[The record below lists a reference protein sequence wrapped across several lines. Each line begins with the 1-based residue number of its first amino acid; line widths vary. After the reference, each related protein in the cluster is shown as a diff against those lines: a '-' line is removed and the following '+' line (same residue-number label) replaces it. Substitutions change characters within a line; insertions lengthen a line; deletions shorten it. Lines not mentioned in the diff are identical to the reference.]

1 MTPPPPV
8 APPVAVVGL
17 AGRFPGADGLDA
29 YWDAL
34 VTGTELVRT
43 IPEDELR
50 ALGVPEH
57 VLRDPRFVPAS
68 PVLDGIEEFD
78 AAFFGSTPRE
88 AELRDPQHRLFLE
101 TAHTALEHA
110 GLDPAR
116 PGGRIG
122 VFAGV
127 KENDYLA
134 RVLRADPHLDDR
146 LDGMTLG
153 VANDHDFVATLAS
166 YALDLRGPSMT
177 VNSACSTSLVAVHLA
192 CRALAAGDCEV
203 AIAGAASLEIPQG
216 RGYLAMEG
224 GVLSPDGHCRPFSAD
239 AAGTM
244 WGSGVAA
251 VVLMPLD
258 AALAAGHTVHAVL
271 LGSALS
277 NDGAGKAGFTAPG
290 EDGQV
295 AAVSDALRGA
305 GIDPRTVSYVEAHGT
320 GTRLGDPVEVAALTR
335 AYASGDDR
343 QWCLLGSV
351 KGNAGHLVAAAGL
364 AGLVKTVLA
373 LEHGTVPPTLHAE
386 RPNPL
391 MDLPAT
397 PFRLATSATPWPRT
411 PGAPR
416 RAGVSAFGIGGTNA
430 HVVLEEAPEVPAV
443 PSTAP
448 RHLLPFSAKAG
459 AARDEAL
466 VRLGR
471 HLGAHPGTDLGDVAH
486 TLQVGRGEHP
496 HRAVLVA
503 SGPADAAHAL
513 LAPDRRRIRTARVP
527 ATAPRVALLF
537 TGQGAQHPGMA
548 RGAYDTWPAF
558 RDALDTCADLLAE
571 PLGRDLRD
579 ALWPGDAAELARTGL
594 TQPALFAVEWATA
607 ALWRSWG
614 VEPAAAVGHSVGEL
628 VAATVAGVFALPDAL
643 ALVALRGRLM
653 QAMPP
658 GAMLSVGLDEAEV
671 ELPPALT
678 VAAVN
683 APGTCVVAGPV
694 GDVEAYAAELAARGG
709 AATRLRTSHAFH
721 SAMMDP
727 VVDAF
732 AAAVATVPR
741 RAPRLPFPSN
751 TTGEWITDEQ
761 AVDPAYWGRH
771 VRAPVRFAQCLT
783 TLLGG
788 EPDGWALVEA
798 GPGRTLADL
807 ARRTAGRGAP
817 APLPTLPPAHDGD
830 PARDADTALTALGEL
845 WLRGVAVD
853 WAGVT
858 GPDRRRIPLPTYA
871 FQRRRHWAAAP
882 DTAPG
887 TAPGTTAAPAVPAP
901 TGPPAPADRFSVP
914 GWAQAAPV
922 VAPVPVD
929 GPVVVVADAGTPG
942 DALADRLAADG
953 ARVVRVRAGAGF
965 EWPAADEVVVDPAE
979 RDDWSWLLDGLAESG
994 LLPARVVD
1002 ATGLTGGGDPAAD
1015 ADRTL
1020 RRLLALGQALA
1031 GGPAPDVELVV
1042 LTAGAHDVRGDDLT
1056 APGLAV
1062 VAGPCRVLP
1071 LESPRIRC
1079 RHVDVDRPD
1088 PGALRTELGAPDAD
1102 PVVALRGGRRWLPT
1116 TQPVHLDEGDPAAGL
1131 RPGGTW
1137 LVTGGLGGVGLAV
1150 AEHLARRS
1158 GARVALLGRTAPPA
1172 RAAAAVRRV
1181 RAAGGNA
1188 LTCTADVTDADAL
1201 RRVRAEVEARFG
1213 PVTGI
1218 VHAAGLPGGG
1228 LVELT
1233 DAATVA
1239 AVVAPKIGGTLA
1251 LAAVFGD
1258 LPLDAFVLC
1267 SSVAALTGGL
1277 GQVDYVAANAF
1288 LDAYARSADR
1298 PVATT
1303 LSIGWGAWLET
1314 GMYAAWRRG
1323 APAAPAADEEPADGG
1338 AHPWLPRRRDEPD
1351 GAVVLGGDLSA
1362 AQWVL
1367 DEHRLDGVPVLPG
1380 TAMAELLLAGARA
1393 AGAAAALRDVRFLA
1407 PLAVPDGTAAR
1418 IEVTVAAADGAR
1430 SLALRSYPDS
1440 SVPDDG
1446 PLVVHA
1452 VATTDVATAARHVDL
1467 TAPADAGAGRPPF
1480 DEPWLAFGPR
1490 WSSVHGVADGPGGE
1504 VATLV
1509 APPEATA
1516 ELGSFTVHPALLDA
1530 ATACGRGADT
1540 GGERFL
1546 PVGYDRIEV
1555 LGPLPE
1561 RFHAVLRPAGAGDGE
1576 RRTDVVLTGPDGAEV
1591 VRLDGFTLRAVAPAA
1606 APPPGGPGLLP
1617 TEGAEALRRVLAAGL
1632 GPHVL
1637 VSAVP
1642 LEEMRD
1648 GLRPA
1653 APEPAAGEAAP
1664 ADRDGLD
1671 PYVAPRTELE
1681 HRLAALWAE
1690 ALGVGDI
1697 GVEDDYFGLGGNSMA
1712 GVHLLWR
1719 VGEVLGVTLTMRHLF
1734 DAPTIAGM
1742 AEAVGQV
1749 RAQGPAPV
1757 PEPIEIVPRS

>member
-1 MTPPPPV
+1 MTPPTPV

-34 VTGTELVRT
+34 VAGTELVRT
-43 IPEDELR
+43 ATGDELR

-78 AAFFGSTPRE
+78 AAFFGFTPRE

-146 LDGMTLG
+146 LDGMTVG

-203 AIAGAASLEIPQG
+203 AVAGAASLEIPQG

-295 AAVSDALRGA
+295 AAVSAALRGA
-305 GIDPRTVSYVEAHGT
+305 GVDPRTVSYVEAHGT

-351 KGNAGHLVAAAGL
+351 KGNAGHLVAAAGM

-391 MDLPAT
+391 IDLPAT
-397 PFRLATSATPWPRT
+397 PFRLATAATPWPRT

-430 HVVLEEAPEVPAV
+430 HVVVEEAPEVPAV

-448 RHLLPFSAKAG
+448 RHLLPVSAKAG

-471 HLGAHPGTDLGDVAH
+471 HLGAHPGTDLGDVAR

-503 SGPADAAHAL
+503 SGTADAAHAL
-513 LAPDRRRIRTARVP
+513 LAPDGRRVRTARVP
-527 ATAPRVALLF
+527 ATPPRVALLF
-537 TGQGAQHPGMA
+537 TGQGAQYPGMA

-558 RDALDTCADLLAE
+558 RDALDTCAGLLVE

-579 ALWPGDAAELARTGL
+579 ALWPGDAAELACTGL

-643 ALVALRGRLM
+643 ALVAERGRLM

-658 GAMLSVGLDEAEV
+658 GAMLAVGLDEAEV
-671 ELPPALT
+671 ALPPALT

-683 APGTCVVAGPV
+683 APGTCVVAGAV
-694 GDVEAYAAELAARGG
+694 DDVEAYRAELTARGV

-721 SAMMDP
+721 SATMDP

-732 AAAVATVPR
+732 AAAVAAVPR

-751 TTGEWITDEQ
+751 TTGGWITDEQ
-761 AVDPAYWGRH
+761 AVDPAYWGRQ
-771 VRAPVRFAQCLT
+771 VRAPVRFAQCLA

-807 ARRTAGRGAP
+807 SRRTAGRGAP
-817 APLPTLPPAHDGD
+817 APLPTLPPAHDGA
-830 PARDADTALTALGEL
+830 PGRDADTALTALGEL

-853 WAGVT
+853 WSGVAGP
-858 GPDRRRIPLPTYA
+858 GRRRVPLPTYA
-871 FQRRRHWAAAP
+871 FRRRRHWADAP
-882 DTAPG
+882 ASVAP
-887 TAPGTTAAPAVPAP
+887 AAPA
-901 TGPPAPADRFSVP
+901 GPPAPADRFGVP

-922 VAPVPVD
+922 VAPVPVS

-942 DALADRLAADG
+942 DALADRLVAGGD
-953 ARVVRVRAGAGF
+953 RVVRVRAGAGF

-994 LLPARVVD
+994 LPPARVVD

-1015 ADRTL
+1015 ADATL

-1042 LTAGAHDVRGDDLT
+1042 LTAGAQDVRGDDLT

-1088 PGALRTELGAPDAD
+1088 PGALRVELGAPDAD

-1131 RPGGTW
+1131 RPGGVW

-1172 RAAAAVRRV
+1172 RAAAALARV
-1181 RAAGGNA
+1181 RAAGGDA
-1188 LTCTADVTDADAL
+1188 LTCAADVTDADAL
-1201 RRVRAEVEARFG
+1201 RRVRSEVQARFG

-1228 LVELT
+1228 LVALT

-1288 LDAYARSADR
+1288 LDAYARSAER
-1298 PVATT
+1298 PVAVTV
-1303 LSIGWGAWLET
+1303 SIGWGAWLET
-1314 GMYAAWRRG
+1314 GMYASWRRG
-1323 APAAPAADEEPADGG
+1323 TSAEAAAPADGEPADGG

-1351 GAVVLGGDLSA
+1351 GTVVLGGDLPA
-1362 AQWVL
+1362 TRWVL

-1380 TAMAELLLAGARA
+1380 TAMVELLLAGAGA
-1393 AGAAAALRDVRFLA
+1393 AGTAALRDVRFLA

-1418 IEVTVAAADGAR
+1418 IEVGVAPGDGAR
-1430 SLALRSYPDS
+1430 RVTLRSVPAGGSPDGRA
-1440 SVPDDG
+1440 P
-1446 PLVVHA
+1446 VVHA
-1452 VATTDVATAARHVDL
+1452 VALIDAASAARRVDL
-1467 TAPADAGAGRPPF
+1467 GGAPAGGDAGRPPF

-1490 WSSVHGVADGPGGE
+1490 WSSVRAVADGPAGQ

-1509 APPEATA
+1509 APPEAAA
-1516 ELGSFTVHPALLDA
+1516 ELGAFTVHPALLDA
-1530 ATACGRGADT
+1530 ATACGAGGDT
-1540 GGERFL
+1540 GGDTGAERFL
-1546 PVGYDRIEV
+1546 PAGYDRIEV
-1555 LGPLPE
+1555 FGPLPG
-1561 RFHAVLRPAGAGDGE
+1561 RFHAVLRRAAAAAGE
-1576 RRTDVVLTGPDGAEV
+1576 RRTDVVLAGPDGTEV
-1591 VRLDGFTLRAVAPAA
+1591 VRLDGFTLRAVEPAA
-1606 APPPGGPGLLP
+1606 APDGAGLRP
-1617 TEGAEALRRVLAAGL
+1617 AEGAEALRRVLAAGL

-1653 APEPAAGEAAP
+1653 APDPVAAGDAAP
-1664 ADRDGLD
+1664 AERDGLD

-1681 HRLAALWAE
+1681 HRLAGLWAE

-1742 AEAVGQV
+1742 AEAVERA